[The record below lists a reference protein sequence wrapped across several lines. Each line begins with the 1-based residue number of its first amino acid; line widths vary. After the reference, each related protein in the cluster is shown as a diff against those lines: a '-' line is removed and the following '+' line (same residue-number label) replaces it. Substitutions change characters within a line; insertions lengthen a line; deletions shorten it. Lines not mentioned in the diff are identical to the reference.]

1 MNTLVLAPFSSEGLA
16 RLAALGRVV
25 HEPWTETRTLWDPE
39 ELGARLTDEDFDA
52 LIVEADFLFEG
63 LFDAA
68 PGLRIAAICR
78 GDLHH
83 ADLNAATEHGIA
95 VVRTPARNAQAV
107 AEFAV
112 AQMLALARHTS
123 TGERY
128 VREGQWEDPT
138 EPYVRFRG
146 RELSGATLGIV
157 GFGAIG
163 RAVARIA
170 AGFGMR
176 ILAYDPYVTET
187 EGVEMAALEALLA
200 ASDFVSMHVPD
211 THETLGML
219 DETRIAAMKPGAY
232 LVNVTNSSVADRAT
246 LAAALVSGRLAGA
259 AFDVHEAHPIPPDSP
274 FLGLPNVLLTPHI
287 GGATWE
293 TIERHSAMVAED
305 FERFA
310 RGEQPL
316 RLVNPDVWGRLR
328 GQGNGRPRSS

>member
-1 MNTLVLAPFSSEGLA
+1 MSTLVLAPFSDGGLA

-39 ELGARLTDEDFDA
+39 ELGARLTTEGFDA
-52 LIVEADFLFEG
+52 LAVEADFLFEE
-63 LFDAA
+63 LFDTA

-83 ADLNAATEHGIA
+83 ADLDAATERGIA

-123 TGERY
+123 AGERY
-128 VREGQWEDPT
+128 VREGQWEDPVD
-138 EPYVRFRG
+138 PYVRFRG
-146 RELSGATLGIV
+146 RELAGATLGII

-163 RAVARIA
+163 RIVARIA
-170 AGFGMR
+170 RRVRDACHRLRPIRERVRQSGRGRGRRDDRPRSAAGRVGLR
-176 ILAYDPYVTET
+176 VDARAGYVRDD
-187 EGVEMAALEALLA
+187 GHAGRGPHRGDEARRLPRERHQL
-200 ASDFVSMHVPD
+200 V
-211 THETLGML
+211 GGG
-219 DETRIAAMKPGAY
+219 PGGAGGG
-232 LVNVTNSSVADRAT
+232 ARFE
-246 LAAALVSGRLAGA
+246 GRLAGA
-259 AFDVHEAHPIPPDSP
+259 ALDVHEAHPIPPDSP
-274 FLGLPNVLLTPHI
+274 FIGMPNVLLTPHI

-310 RGEQPL
+310 RGEQPSAA
-316 RLVNPDVWGRLR
+316 R
-328 GQGNGRPRSS
+328 

>member
-1 MNTLVLAPFSSEGLA
+1 MNTLVLAPFSDDGLA
-16 RLAALGRVV
+16 RLAALGRVA

-39 ELGARLTDEDFDA
+39 ELGARLKSEGFDA
-52 LIVEADFLFEG
+52 LAVEADFLFEE

-68 PGLRIAAICR
+68 PRLRIAAICR

-83 ADLNAATEHGIA
+83 TDLDAATERGIA

-123 TGERY
+123 AGERY
-128 VREGQWEDPT
+128 VREGRWEDPVD
-138 EPYVRFRG
+138 PYIRFRG
-146 RELSGATLGIV
+146 RELAGATLGIV

-176 ILAYDPYVTET
+176 VLAYDPYVAASSGADEG
-187 EGVEMAALEALLA
+187 EGVEMTGLEALLA

-211 THETLGML
+211 TPETLGML
-219 DETRIAAMKPGAY
+219 NEARIAAMKPGAY
-232 LVNVTNSSVADRAT
+232 LVNVTNSSVADRTA
-246 LAAALVSGRLAGA
+246 LAAALAEGRLAGA
-259 AFDVHEAHPIPPDSP
+259 ALDVHEAHPIPPDSP
-274 FLGLPNVLLTPHI
+274 FIGLPNVLLTPHI
-287 GGATWE
+287 GGATHE

-305 FERFA
+305 FERFV
-310 RGEQPL
+310 RGERPL
-316 RLVNPDVWGRLR
+316 RLVNPDVWERLR
-328 GQGNGRPRSS
+328 G